1 MKEILDNKEVGL
13 KLLAEAEIEV
23 DKATAVR
30 DEIAERFGL
39 PLELGHDVMYF
50 PEKWAEVR
58 NFMEEHCIYY
68 EQEDEYYELDPSKED
83 QAIIEAFT
91 YEFEEFLWRENM
103 GSGYW
108 SPSNC

>member
-1 MKEILDNKEVGL
+1 MKEILDNKEKGL

-23 DKATAVR
+23 NKAEAVR
-30 DEIAERFGL
+30 DEIAEKFGL
-39 PLELGHDVMYF
+39 PLDLGHDVMYF

-58 NFMEEHCIYY
+58 DFMDEHCIQY
-68 EQEDEYYELDPSKED
+68 EQEDEYYELDPSEED
-83 QAIIEAFT
+83 QAIINAFT
-91 YEFEEFLWRENM
+91 EEFEQFLLQENM